1 MGYRPLV
8 SIVIPVYNGSD
19 YLREAVDSALAQ
31 TYPNVEV
38 LVVNDGS
45 DDGGRTEG
53 IALSYGDGIRYFRKG
68 NGGVASALNL
78 GIREMRGEYF
88 SWLSHDDVYL
98 PRKLEREVAA
108 LEKCGRDAL
117 VYSDYEVIDASS
129 RHVEVFRA
137 GRLSAPQFRML
148 LITDIPVNGCTVLVP
163 RRCFEQVGLFD
174 ERLKVTQDYDLWFR
188 MARRYPFVHVPEVLL
203 RSRMHAGQGTR
214 RMSSTCLAEG
224 NANFTQWLDEIALD
238 QSPSPDPVLTRFF
251 FRAAV
256 RLKRR
261 GYLPAAEHAFS
272 LYRRYAVT
280 GLLTK
285 TLHGTLSDGYFA
297 VCDRPWATFL
307 PRVVRSFSDVEN
319 LGTRVRRRLRK
330 GA

>member
-1 MGYRPLV
+1 MALHPFV

-19 YLREAVDSALAQ
+19 YLKEAVDSALAQ
-31 TYPNVEV
+31 TCPDVEV

-45 DDGGRTEG
+45 DDGGRTEA
-53 IALSYGDGIRYFRKG
+53 IALSFGDGIRYFRKE
-68 NGGVASALNL
+68 NGGVASALNF
-78 GIREMRGEYF
+78 GIREMRAEYF

-98 PRKLEREVAA
+98 PRKVEREVAV
-108 LEKCGRDAL
+108 LEKYGKDAV

-137 GRLSAPQFRML
+137 GRISAPQFRML
-148 LITDIPVNGCTVLVP
+148 LVTDIPVNGCTVLVP
-163 RRCFEQVGLFD
+163 RRCFEQSGLFD
-174 ERLKVTQDYDLWFR
+174 ERLKTAQDYDLWFR
-188 MARRYPFVHVPEVLL
+188 MARKYPFLHVPEVLL

-214 RMSSTCLAEG
+214 RMTSTCLAEG

-238 QSPSPDPVLTRFF
+238 QSPFPDPVLTRFF

-261 GYLPAAEHAFS
+261 GYIPAAKHALM

-280 GLLTK
+280 GLPTK
-285 TLHGTLSDGYFA
+285 ALNGVLAERYFA

-307 PRVVRSFSDVEN
+307 PRVARALSDKEN
-319 LGTRVRRRLRK
+319 LGTRVRRRLRR

>member
-1 MGYRPLV
+1 MRTCV
-8 SIVIPVYNGSD
+8 SIVIPVFNGSD
-19 YLREAVDSALAQ
+19 YLREALDSALAQ
-31 TYPNVEV
+31 TYPDIEV

-45 DDGGRTEG
+45 NDGGKTET
-53 IALSYGDGIRYFRKG
+53 IALSYGDRIRYFRKEK
-68 NGGVASALNL
+68 GGVAAALNF

-98 PRKLEREVAA
+98 PRKVEREVAV
-108 LEKCGRDAL
+108 LEKCAGDTV

-137 GRLSAPQFRML
+137 GRISAPQFRML
-148 LITDIPVNGCTVLVP
+148 LVTDIPVNGCTVLVP
-163 RRCFEQVGLFD
+163 RRCFEQAGLFD
-174 ERLKVTQDYDLWFR
+174 ERLKATQDYDLWFR
-188 MARRYPFVHVPEVLL
+188 MARRHPFLHCPEVLL
-203 RSRMHAGQGTR
+203 RSRIHAGQGTR
-214 RMSSTCLAEG
+214 QMTSICLAEG
-224 NANFTQWLDEIALD
+224 NANFMKWLDEIALD

-261 GYLPAAEHAFS
+261 GYIHAAEHALMLF
-272 LYRRYAVT
+272 RRYART
-280 GLLTK
+280 GLPTK
-285 TLHGTLSDGYFA
+285 ALKGVLAERYFA

-307 PRVVRSFSDVEN
+307 PRLARALSDREN
-319 LGTRVRRRLRK
+319 LGTRVRRQLKR

>member
-1 MGYRPLV
+1 MAFRPSV

-19 YLREAVDSALAQ
+19 YLREAIDSALAQ
-31 TYPNVEV
+31 TYPDVEV

-45 DDGGRTEG
+45 DDGGRTEA
-53 IALSYGDGIRYFRKG
+53 IAHSFGDGIRYFRKG

-78 GIREMRGEYF
+78 GIREMRAEYF

-98 PRKLEREVAA
+98 PRKVELEVAV
-108 LEKCGRDAL
+108 LGKRGSDA
-117 VYSDYEVIDASS
+117 VAYSDYEVIDASS

-137 GRLSAPQFRML
+137 GRISAPQFRML

-163 RRCFEQVGLFD
+163 RRCFEQAGLFD
-174 ERLKVTQDYDLWFR
+174 ERLKAAQDYDMWFR
-188 MARRYPFVHVPEVLL
+188 LARRYPFLHVPEVLL
-203 RSRMHAGQGTR
+203 RSRMHTGQGTR
-214 RMSSTCLAEG
+214 RMTSTCLTEG

-261 GYLPAAEHAFS
+261 GYIPAAEHALR

-280 GLLTK
+280 GMLPEA
-285 TLHGTLSDGYFA
+285 LHGILSDRYFA

-307 PRVVRSFSDVEN
+307 PRVVRALCDTEK
-319 LGTRVRRRLRK
+319 LGTRFRRRLRR
-330 GA
+330 GG

>member
-1 MGYRPLV
+1 MAYRPLV

-19 YLREAVDSALAQ
+19 YLGEALDSALAQ
-31 TYPNVEV
+31 TYPDVEV

-45 DDGGRTEG
+45 DDGGRTEA
-53 IALSYGDGIRYFRKG
+53 IALSCGDRIRYLRKE

-98 PRKLEREVAA
+98 PRKVEREVAV
-108 LEKCGRDAL
+108 LEKCGEDA
-117 VYSDYEVIDASS
+117 VAYSDYEVIDASS

-137 GRLSAPQFRML
+137 GRISAPQFRML
-148 LITDIPVNGCTVLVP
+148 LVTDIPVNGCTVLVP
-163 RRCFEQVGLFD
+163 RRCLGKVGLFD
-174 ERLKVTQDYDLWFR
+174 ERLKVCQDYDLWFR

-203 RSRMHAGQGTR
+203 RSRMHPGQGTR
-214 RMSSTCLAEG
+214 RMTSTCLAEG
-224 NANFTQWLDEIALD
+224 NANFTLWLDEIALD
-238 QSPSPDPVLTRFF
+238 QSPSPDPALTRFF

-261 GYLPAAEHAFS
+261 GYIPAAEHALL
-272 LYRRYAVT
+272 LYRRHAAT
-280 GLLTK
+280 GSLTNA
-285 TLHGTLSDGYFA
+285 LRGTLSDRYFT
-297 VCDRPWATFL
+297 VCDRSWATFL
-307 PRVVRSFSDVEN
+307 PRMARALSDTEN
-319 LGTRVRRRLRK
+319 LGTKVRRRLRR

>member
-1 MGYRPLV
+1 MAFHPLV

-31 TYPNVEV
+31 TYPDVEV

-45 DDGGRTEG
+45 DDGGATEA
-53 IALSYGDGIRYFRKG
+53 IALSYGGRIRYFRQE

-78 GIREMRGEYF
+78 GVREMRGEYF

-98 PRKLEREVAA
+98 PRKVGREVAA
-108 LEKCGRDAL
+108 LGECGGDAI
-117 VYSDYEVIDASS
+117 VYSDYEWIDASS

-137 GRLSAPQFRML
+137 GRITAPQFRMTL
-148 LITDIPVNGCTVLVP
+148 VTDIPVNGCTVLVP
-163 RRCFEQVGLFD
+163 RRCFGEVGLFD
-174 ERLKVTQDYDLWFR
+174 ERLKFTQDYDLWFR
-188 MARRYPFVHVPEVLL
+188 MARRYPFLHIPEVLI
-203 RSRMHAGQGTR
+203 RSRIHAGQETR
-214 RMSSTCLAEG
+214 RRSAECLAEG
-224 NANFTQWLDEIALD
+224 NASFTRFLDEVARE

-261 GYLPAAEHAFS
+261 GYIPAAEHA
-272 LYRRYAVT
+272 LRLHRRYALT
-280 GLLTK
+280 GVLPKALRAS
-285 TLHGTLSDGYFA
+285 LADRYFV

-307 PRVVRSFSDVEN
+307 PRVARALSDTEN
-319 LGTRVRRRLRK
+319 LGARVRRRLRR
-330 GA
+330 GG

>member
-1 MGYRPLV
+1 VASRPSV
-8 SIVIPVYNGSD
+8 SIVIPVRNGSD
-19 YLREAVDSALAQ
+19 YLKEAIDSALAQ
-31 TYPNVEV
+31 TCPDVEV

-45 DDGGRTEG
+45 DDGGRTEA
-53 IALSYGDGIRYFRKG
+53 IALSYGDRIRYFRKE

-78 GIREMRGEYF
+78 GIREMKGEYF

-98 PRKLEREVAA
+98 PRKVEREVAV
-108 LEKCGRDAL
+108 LEKCGRDAV

-137 GRLSAPQFRML
+137 GRISAPQFRML
-148 LITDIPVNGCTVLVP
+148 LVTDVPVNGCTVLVP

-174 ERLKVTQDYDLWFR
+174 ERLKVAQDYDLWFR

-214 RMSSTCLAEG
+214 RMTSTCLAEG

-238 QSPSPDPVLTRFF
+238 QSPSPNTALTRFF

-261 GYLPAAEHAFS
+261 GYIPAAEHALL
-272 LYRRYAVT
+272 LYRRYACT
-280 GLLTK
+280 GPVRKALGGFLA
-285 TLHGTLSDGYFA
+285 DRYFA

-307 PRVVRSFSDVEN
+307 PRMARALSDREN
-319 LGTRVRRRLRK
+319 LGTKVRRRLRR

>member
-1 MGYRPLV
+1 MAFRPLV

-31 TYPNVEV
+31 TYGNFEV
-38 LVVNDGS
+38 LVVDDGS
-45 DDGGRTEG
+45 DDGGNTET
-53 IALSYGDGIRYFRKG
+53 IALSYGDRIRYFRKE
-68 NGGVASALNL
+68 NGGVATALNF

-98 PRKLEREVAA
+98 PGKLSRQVDVLAQY
-108 LEKCGRDAL
+108 GRDA
-117 VYSDYEVIDASS
+117 VAYSDYEVIDASS

-137 GRLSAPQFRML
+137 GRISAPQFRML

-163 RRCFEQVGLFD
+163 RRCFEQIGLFD
-174 ERLKVTQDYDLWFR
+174 ERLKAAQDYDMWFR
-188 MARRYPFVHVPEVLL
+188 IARRHPFVHVPEVLL
-203 RSRMHAGQGTR
+203 LSRLHAAQGTR
-214 RMSSTCLAEG
+214 RVTSTCLAEG
-224 NANFTQWLDEIALD
+224 NANFTQWLDEVALD
-238 QSPSPDPVLTRFF
+238 QSPSPDPALTRFF

-261 GYLPAAEHAFS
+261 GYIPAAEHALR

-280 GLLTK
+280 GVLPEA
-285 TLHGTLSDGYFA
+285 LHRILSDRYFT

-307 PRVVRSFSDVEN
+307 PRVARALCDTEN
-319 LGTRVRRRLRK
+319 LGTRVRRRLRR
-330 GA
+330 GG

>member
-1 MGYRPLV
+1 MALRPSV
-8 SIVIPVYNGSD
+8 SIVIPVCNGSD
-19 YLREAVDSALAQ
+19 YMREAIDSALAQ
-31 TYPNVEV
+31 TCPDVEI

-53 IALSYGDGIRYFRKG
+53 IALSYGDRIRYFRKE

-98 PRKLEREVAA
+98 PRKVERQVAVI
-108 LEKCGRDAL
+108 EKCGTDTVL
-117 VYSDYEVIDASS
+117 YSDYEVIDASS

-137 GRLSAPQFRML
+137 GRISAPQFRML

-163 RRCFEQVGLFD
+163 RRCFGRVGLFD

-203 RSRMHAGQGTR
+203 RSREHAGQGTR
-214 RMSSTCLAEG
+214 RMTASCLSEG
-224 NANFTQWLDEIALD
+224 NANFTSWLDEIALE
-238 QSPSPDPVLTRFF
+238 QSPSPDPALTRFF

-261 GYLPAAEHAFS
+261 GYIPAAEHA
-272 LYRRYAVT
+272 LRLHRRYAAT
-280 GLLTK
+280 GLPTK
-285 TLHGTLSDGYFA
+285 ALEGVLAERYFA

-307 PRVVRSFSDVEN
+307 PRVVRALSDKEN
-319 LGTRVRRRLRK
+319 LGTRVRRRLRR

>member
-1 MGYRPLV
+1 VRTCV
-8 SIVIPVYNGSD
+8 SIVIPVFNGSD
-19 YLREAVDSALAQ
+19 YLREALDSALAQ
-31 TYPNVEV
+31 TYPDIEV

-45 DDGGRTEG
+45 NDGGKTET
-53 IALSYGDGIRYFRKG
+53 IALSYGDRIRYFRKEK
-68 NGGVASALNL
+68 GGVAAALNF

-98 PRKLEREVAA
+98 PRKVEREVAV
-108 LEKCGRDAL
+108 LEKCAGDTV

-137 GRLSAPQFRML
+137 GRISAPQFRML
-148 LITDIPVNGCTVLVP
+148 LVTDIPVNGCTVLVP
-163 RRCFEQVGLFD
+163 RRCFEQAGLFD
-174 ERLKVTQDYDLWFR
+174 ERLKATQDYDLWFR
-188 MARRYPFVHVPEVLL
+188 MARRHPFLHCPEVLL
-203 RSRMHAGQGTR
+203 RSRIHAGQGTR
-214 RMSSTCLAEG
+214 QMTSICLAEG
-224 NANFTQWLDEIALD
+224 NANFMKWLDEIALD

-261 GYLPAAEHAFS
+261 GYIHAAEHALMLF
-272 LYRRYAVT
+272 RRYART
-280 GLLTK
+280 GLPTK
-285 TLHGTLSDGYFA
+285 ALKGVLAERYFA

-307 PRVVRSFSDVEN
+307 PRLARALSDREN
-319 LGTRVRRRLRK
+319 LGTRVRRQLKR

>member
-1 MGYRPLV
+1 LV

-31 TYPNVEV
+31 TYPDVEV

-45 DDGGRTEG
+45 DDGGRTET
-53 IALSYGDGIRYFRKG
+53 IALSYGDRIRYFRKE
-68 NGGVASALNL
+68 NGGVAAALNF

-98 PRKLEREVAA
+98 PRKVEREVAVH
-108 LEKCGRDAL
+108 EECGRDAV

-137 GRLSAPQFRML
+137 GRISAPQFRLL
-148 LITDIPVNGCTVLVP
+148 LITDIPVNGCTVLVS
-163 RRCFEQVGLFD
+163 RRCFEQSGLFD
-174 ERLKVTQDYDLWFR
+174 ERLKATQDYDLWFR
-188 MARRYPFVHVPEVLL
+188 MARRYPFLHIPEVLL
-203 RSRMHAGQGTR
+203 RSRMHSGQGTR
-214 RMSSTCLAEG
+214 RMTSTCLAEG
-224 NANFTQWLDEIALD
+224 NANFTQWLDEIALG

-261 GYLPAAEHAFS
+261 GYIPAAEHALL
-272 LYRRYAVT
+272 LYRRYAVR
-280 GLLTK
+280 GVLPEAI
-285 TLHGTLSDGYFA
+285 HGILSDRYFA
-297 VCDRPWATFL
+297 VCDRPWATFV
-307 PRVVRSFSDVEN
+307 PRMARALCDMEN
-319 LGTRVRRRLRK
+319 LGTRVRRRMRR

>member
-1 MGYRPLV
+1 MK
-8 SIVIPVYNGSD
+8 
-19 YLREAVDSALAQ
+19 EAIDSALAQ
-31 TYPNVEV
+31 TCPDVEV

-45 DDGGRTEG
+45 DDGGRTEA
-53 IALSYGDGIRYFRKG
+53 IALSHGDGIRYFRKE

-98 PRKLEREVAA
+98 PRKVEREVTV
-108 LEKCGRDAL
+108 LEKCGRDAV

-129 RHVEVFRA
+129 RLVEVFRA
-137 GRLSAPQFRML
+137 GRISAPQFRML
-148 LITDIPVNGCTVLVP
+148 LVTDIPVNGCTVLLP
-163 RRCFEQVGLFD
+163 RRCFEQSGLFD
-174 ERLKVTQDYDLWFR
+174 ERLKASQDYDLWFR
-188 MARRYPFVHVPEVLL
+188 MARRYPFIHVPEVLL

-214 RMSSTCLAEG
+214 RMTSTCLAEG
-224 NANFTQWLDEIALD
+224 NANFTKCLDEIALD

-251 FRAAV
+251 LRAAV

-261 GYLPAAEHAFS
+261 GYIPAAEHALS

-280 GLLTK
+280 GFLTK
-285 TLHGTLSDGYFA
+285 ALHGTLSDRYFA
-297 VCDRPWATFL
+297 ACDRPWATFL
-307 PRVVRSFSDVEN
+307 PRVAHAISDMEN
-319 LGTRVRRRLRK
+319 FGTRVRRRLRW

>member
-1 MGYRPLV
+1 VAFRPSV

-19 YLREAVDSALAQ
+19 YLGEAIDSALAQ
-31 TYPNVEV
+31 TYPDVEV

-53 IALSYGDGIRYFRKG
+53 IALSYGDRIRYFRKE
-68 NGGVASALNL
+68 NGGVAAALNF

-98 PRKLEREVAA
+98 PRKVERQVAV
-108 LEKCGRDAL
+108 LEKCGTDAVL
-117 VYSDYEVIDASS
+117 YSDYEVIDASS

-137 GRLSAPQFRML
+137 GRISAPQFRML

-163 RRCFEQVGLFD
+163 RRCFEQSGLFD
-174 ERLKVTQDYDLWFR
+174 ERLKAAQDYDLWFR

-203 RSRMHAGQGTR
+203 RSRRHAGQGTR
-214 RMSSTCLAEG
+214 RMTSTCLAEG

-238 QSPSPDPVLTRFF
+238 QSPSPDPALTRFF

-261 GYLPAAEHAFS
+261 GYLPAAEHAFL
-272 LYRRYAVT
+272 LYRRYAVA
-280 GLLTK
+280 GLPTK
-285 TLHGTLSDGYFA
+285 TVHGILSDRYFA

-307 PRVVRSFSDVEN
+307 PRVARALFDTEN
-319 LGTRVRRRLRK
+319 LGTKVRRRLRR
-330 GA
+330 GE